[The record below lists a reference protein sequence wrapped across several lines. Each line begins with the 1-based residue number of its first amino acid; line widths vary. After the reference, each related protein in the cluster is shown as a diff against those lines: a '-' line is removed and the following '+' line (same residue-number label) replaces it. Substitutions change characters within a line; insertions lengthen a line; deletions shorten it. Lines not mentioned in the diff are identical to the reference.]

1 MSSVSSLQRTS
12 TFQGF
17 KPPLLP
23 RHPQASQFRASSVF
37 HFSYFQISNRMTPHT
52 HRKGRKHN
60 HHHRMDST
68 TLREAL
74 AALASVPEDQY
85 EAALTQVLAD
95 FDAFVA
101 ALPTASAPTAD
112 PIATVVV
119 TTKSGVVTNCIPQ
132 S

>member
-1 MSSVSSLQRTS
+1 
-12 TFQGF
+12 
-17 KPPLLP
+17 
-23 RHPQASQFRASSVF
+23 
-37 HFSYFQISNRMTPHT
+37 
-52 HRKGRKHN
+52 
-60 HHHRMDST
+60 MDST

-119 TTKSGVVTNCIPQ
+119 TNCIPQ